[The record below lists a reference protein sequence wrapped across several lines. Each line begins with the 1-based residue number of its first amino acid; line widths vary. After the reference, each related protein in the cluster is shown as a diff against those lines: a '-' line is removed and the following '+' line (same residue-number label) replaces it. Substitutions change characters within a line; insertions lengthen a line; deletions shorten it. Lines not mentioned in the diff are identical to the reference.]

1 VLINY
6 LAIKSSLIMSNSIVL
21 VSVNVTAHLL

>member
-1 VLINY
+1 MLINY